1 MLNDT
6 TAINFLSL
14 IYNYISDLITFILE
28 NTLFTA
34 NPEIATR
41 FGDVLTL
48 LITLS
53 TFFILLEFVNSAK
66 KIIKLL
72 LILGWILVVISIIIE
87 YL

>member
-34 NPEIATR
+34 NPEIAIQ

>member
-14 IYNYISDLITFILE
+14 IYNYVSDLITFILE

-34 NPEIATR
+34 NPEIAIQ